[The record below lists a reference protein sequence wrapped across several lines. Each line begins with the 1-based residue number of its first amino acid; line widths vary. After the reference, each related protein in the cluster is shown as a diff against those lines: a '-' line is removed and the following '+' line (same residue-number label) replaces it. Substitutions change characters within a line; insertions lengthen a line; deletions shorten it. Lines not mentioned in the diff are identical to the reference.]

1 MKKLISL
8 IIFVGLAINVSG
20 QNQTTNGEEAMAKV
34 SWLIGEW
41 EGTRSNENT
50 QQVSYKW
57 AIENVAMSITTGGR
71 MQNSGVLGFD
81 RIKGKL
87 IGKSYS
93 RRGHIDTE
101 WSFADGKIIEK
112 LTINVTMQGEDREF
126 NLARSYRSVDKNTM
140 EMTMHRLND
149 DGELGAVM
157 ERFGTIKYKRKKSL
171 KGENN

>member
-1 MKKLISL
+1 MGKLTSL
-8 IIFVGLAINVSG
+8 IIFVGLAISVSG
-20 QNQTTNGEEAMAKV
+20 QEEPTNREEAMTKV
-34 SWLIGEW
+34 SWLIGDW
-41 EGTRSNENT
+41 ERTGSNGNT

-81 RIKGKL
+81 RTKSKL
-87 IGKSYS
+87 VGKSYS

-112 LTINVTMQGEDREF
+112 LTINVTMQGEDRQF

-149 DGELGAVM
+149 DGELCEAI
-157 ERFGTIKYKRKKSL
+157 ERFGTMKYNRKKP
-171 KGENN
+171 

>member
-41 EGTRSNENT
+41 EGTGSNGNT
-50 QQVSYKW
+50 QQVSHKW
-57 AIENVAMSITTGGR
+57 AIKTVAMSITAGGR

-87 IGKSYS
+87 VG
-93 RRGHIDTE
+93 
-101 WSFADGKIIEK
+101 
-112 LTINVTMQGEDREF
+112 
-126 NLARSYRSVDKNTM
+126 
-140 EMTMHRLND
+140 
-149 DGELGAVM
+149 
-157 ERFGTIKYKRKKSL
+157 
-171 KGENN
+171 

>member
-1 MKKLISL
+1 MKKLTSL

-34 SWLIGEW
+34 SWLIGDW
-41 EGTRSNENT
+41 ERTGSNGNT

-81 RIKGKL
+81 RTKSKL
-87 IGKSYS
+87 VGKSYS

-149 DGELGAVM
+149 DGELGEAI
-157 ERFGTIKYKRKKSL
+157 EQFGTMKYNRKKP
-171 KGENN
+171 

>member
-20 QNQTTNGEEAMAKV
+20 QNHTTNGEDAMAKD

-41 EGTRSNENT
+41 EGTGSNGNT

-87 IGKSYS
+87 VGKSYS

-101 WSFADGKIIEK
+101 WSFADGIIIEK

-126 NLARSYRSVDKNTM
+126 NLARSYRSGDKNTM
-140 EMTMHRLND
+140 EMTMHRLKD

-171 KGENN
+171 KGENS

>member
-8 IIFVGLAINVSG
+8 IIFVGLAINING
-20 QNQTTNGEEAMAKV
+20 QNENTNGEGAMAKV
-34 SWLIGEW
+34 NWLIGEW
-41 EGTRSNENT
+41 EGTGPNGNT

-87 IGKSYS
+87 VGKSYS

-140 EMTMHRLND
+140 EMTMHRLNS
-149 DGELGAVM
+149 DGELGEVM
-157 ERFGTIKYKRKKSL
+157 ERFGTTKYKRKNL
-171 KGENN
+171 KGKNN

>member
-1 MKKLISL
+1 
-8 IIFVGLAINVSG
+8 
-20 QNQTTNGEEAMAKV
+20 
-34 SWLIGEW
+34 
-41 EGTRSNENT
+41 
-50 QQVSYKW
+50 
-57 AIENVAMSITTGGR
+57 

-81 RIKGKL
+81 RTKRKL
-87 IGKSYS
+87 VGKSYS

-149 DGELGAVM
+149 DGELGEAI
-157 ERFGTIKYKRKKSL
+157 ERFGTMKYNRKKP
-171 KGENN
+171 

>member
-20 QNQTTNGEEAMAKV
+20 QDQPTNSEEAMAKV

-41 EGTRSNENT
+41 EGTGSNGNT

-81 RIKGKL
+81 RTKSKL
-87 IGKSYS
+87 VGKSYS

-149 DGELGAVM
+149 DGELGEAI
-157 ERFGTIKYKRKKSL
+157 ERFGTMKYNRKKSL
-171 KGENN
+171 KGEKN

>member
-1 MKKLISL
+1 MKKLTSL
-8 IIFVGLAINVSG
+8 LIFVGLAINVSG
-20 QNQTTNGEEAMAKV
+20 QDQPTNREEAMAKV
-34 SWLIGEW
+34 SWLIGDW
-41 EGTRSNENT
+41 ERTGSNGNT

-81 RIKGKL
+81 RTKSKL
-87 IGKSYS
+87 VGKSYS

-149 DGELGAVM
+149 DGELGEAI
-157 ERFGTIKYKRKKSL
+157 EQFGTMKYNRKKP
-171 KGENN
+171 

>member
-1 MKKLISL
+1 MKKLTSL
-8 IIFVGLAINVSG
+8 LIFVGLAINVSG
-20 QNQTTNGEEAMAKV
+20 QDQPTNREEAMAKV
-34 SWLIGEW
+34 SWLIGDW
-41 EGTRSNENT
+41 ERTGSNGNT
-50 QQVSYKW
+50 QQISYKW

-81 RIKGKL
+81 RTKSKL
-87 IGKSYS
+87 VGKSYS

-149 DGELGAVM
+149 DGELGEAI
-157 ERFGTIKYKRKKSL
+157 EQFGTMKYNRKKP
-171 KGENN
+171 

>member
-20 QNQTTNGEEAMAKV
+20 QDQPTNSEEAMAKV

-41 EGTRSNENT
+41 EGTGSNGNT

-57 AIENVAMSITTGGR
+57 AIENVAMSITSGGGSTPASR
-71 MQNSGVLGFD
+71 NMQFSGVLGFD

-87 IGKSYS
+87 VGKSYS

-112 LTINVTMQGEDREF
+112 LTINVTMQC
-126 NLARSYRSVDKNTM
+126 
-140 EMTMHRLND
+140 
-149 DGELGAVM
+149 
-157 ERFGTIKYKRKKSL
+157 
-171 KGENN
+171 

>member
-1 MKKLISL
+1 MKKITSL
-8 IIFVGLAINVSG
+8 LMFVGLAFNVSG

-41 EGTRSNENT
+41 EGTGSNGNT

-101 WSFADGKIIEK
+101 WSFADGKLIEK
-112 LTINVTMQGEDREF
+112 STINAKYQGEVRQF
-126 NLARSYRSVDKNTM
+126 KFARSYRSVDKNTL
-140 EMTMHRLND
+140 ERTMHSLND
-149 DGELGAVM
+149 AGEVGEVVERNGAKM
-157 ERFGTIKYKRKKSL
+157 ISKWNRKKS
-171 KGENN
+171 E

>member
-20 QNQTTNGEEAMAKV
+20 QEEPTNREEAMTKV
-34 SWLIGEW
+34 SWLIGDW
-41 EGTRSNENT
+41 ERTGSNGNT

-87 IGKSYS
+87 VGKSYS

-112 LTINVTMQGEDREF
+112 LTMNVTMQGEDREF
-126 NLARSYRSVDKNTM
+126 NIARSYRSVDKNTM

-157 ERFGTIKYKRKKSL
+157 ERFGTIKYKRKKP
-171 KGENN
+171 